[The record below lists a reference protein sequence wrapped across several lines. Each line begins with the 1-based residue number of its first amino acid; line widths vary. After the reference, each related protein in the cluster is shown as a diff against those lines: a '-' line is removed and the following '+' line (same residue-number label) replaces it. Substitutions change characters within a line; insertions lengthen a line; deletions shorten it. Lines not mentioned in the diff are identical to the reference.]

1 VIEYEVACELHYA
14 VHGPAEF
21 VFNIHAARNSHQQ
34 VLRESFHIDGAT
46 QWSGHD
52 DPDLG
57 NRLARATAPKGALR
71 VQYTAT
77 VRVNHT
83 AAPLTAVP
91 EVHPSQLPSEVL
103 RFLLP
108 SRYCESDRL
117 LNLAMREFGKLP
129 PGATRVEA
137 VCEWVHQRVRFQSAT
152 SNASTSALDTIV
164 QGVGVCRDFAHLTI
178 SLLRALNIPAR
189 LVTGYDYGVPASYG
203 PTDFH
208 AYVEAWLG
216 GRWWI
221 FDATRLCPRTG
232 LVRIGTGHDA
242 VDTAFATI
250 FGPAKYER
258 MRVDIKPHAPD
269 GRVVTIEDDRTLA
282 LSTAGLDD
290 NLRWL
295 APPPVTPTL
304 TSAA

>member
-1 VIEYEVACELHYA
+1 MIEYEVACELHYA

-21 VFNIHAARNSHQQ
+21 VFNLHAARNSHQQ
-34 VLRESFHIDGAT
+34 VLKETFQIDGAT
-46 QWSGHD
+46 SWSGHD

-71 VQYTAT
+71 V
-77 VRVNHT
+77 
-83 AAPLTAVP
+83 
-91 EVHPSQLPSEVL
+91 
-103 RFLLP
+103 RF
-108 SRYCESDRL
+108 E
-117 LNLAMREFGKLP
+117 
-129 PGATRVEA
+129 
-137 VCEWVHQRVRFQSAT
+137 SAT
-152 SNASTSALDTIV
+152 SNASTSAPDTIV
-164 QGVGVCRDFAHLTI
+164 QSAGVCRDFAHLTI

-258 MRVDIKPHAPD
+258 MRVDIKPHAAD
-269 GRVVTIEDDRTLA
+269 GQSVMVEDDRTLA
-282 LSTAGLDD
+282 LSPAGLED
-290 NLRWL
+290 NLRWGEPRGGN
-295 APPPVTPTL
+295 APL
-304 TSAA
+304 SSAA